1 MNTTLCRGALALALL
16 GGVALISA
24 PAQAGS
30 LQDEGDFGGTW
41 TSHRAQRSLP
51 PPLCRSLFGAPAI
64 MVRRP
69 TPITGPGLTPITGRP
84 VYGAPDEYDYG
95 PGIALVAPGVGLAI
109 DID

>member
-41 TSHRAQRSLP
+41 TSIGPSDHYHHRYAGP
-51 PPLCRSLFGAPAI
+51 VF
-64 MVRRP
+64 
-69 TPITGPGLTPITGRP
+69 GPGYYGPPAYAYYGPGPYADYGAP

-95 PGIALVAPGVGLAI
+95 PGITLVAPGVGLAI

>member
-41 TSHRAQRSLP
+41 TSIAPSDHYHQRYAGP
-51 PPLCRSLFGAPAI
+51 VFGPFYYGPAPYAYYD
-64 MVRRP
+64 
-69 TPITGPGLTPITGRP
+69 PGLYAYYGPP
-84 VYGAPDEYDYG
+84 VSEASDAYDYG
-95 PGIALVAPGVGLAI
+95 PLLIGGPGIGLAI
-109 DID
+109 GID